1 LSAAQRGTSEPRTG
15 EGFRPDEEDADACG
29 ARALKGGWPR
39 LQLLGHDDLT
49 KIVRGL
55 PKGTPV
61 ANKTGEVDFVRND
74 VAIVNPYGDA
84 PYVLTVLTK
93 GLTNYSDGLSAIRR
107 IARTVHAAIGRG

>member
-1 LSAAQRGTSEPRTG
+1 MYHQ
-15 EGFRPDEEDADACG
+15 EDRD
-29 ARALKGGWPR
+29 
-39 LQLLGHDDLT
+39 

-74 VAIVNPYGDA
+74 VAIVDPYGDA

-93 GLTNYSDGLSAIRR
+93 GLSNYADGLSAIRK
-107 IARTVHAAIGRG
+107 IAKAVHASLSR